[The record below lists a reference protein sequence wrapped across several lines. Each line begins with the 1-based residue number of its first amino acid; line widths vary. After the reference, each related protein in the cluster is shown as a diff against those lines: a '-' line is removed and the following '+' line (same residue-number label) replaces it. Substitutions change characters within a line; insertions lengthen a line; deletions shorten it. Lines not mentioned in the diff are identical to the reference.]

1 MSRSE
6 RIRQQTN
13 EVLTADIRDILVNA
27 DFDITNMVDIGCGD
41 GSRAVCWSEA
51 LGIPKDRVAG
61 CDAYQPYVDAGSNH
75 FECMRVNIEW
85 QPLPFETESADLV
98 VCNQVLEHVKNFYFA
113 LDEIYRVAKTGKY
126 VLISVPNL
134 GSLHNRLLLAFGRQ
148 PTCIR
153 YLRATEHIRGFTYD
167 EFTEIVTITSSFE
180 VVAARGS
187 GFYPFVP
194 PVSGILSGLWRSASV
209 FIILLLRKLAGGG
222 SYQDYV
228 NSEMRASYPGA

>member
-1 MSRSE
+1 M
-6 RIRQQTN
+6 
-13 EVLTADIRDILVNA
+13 VNA
-27 DFDITNMVDIGCGD
+27 DLDIANMVDIGCGD

-51 LGIPKDRVAG
+51 LGIPKDHIAG

-153 YLRATEHIRGFTYD
+153 YLRATEHIRGFTCD
-167 EFTEIVTITSSFE
+167 EFTEIVTVTSSFE
-180 VVAARGS
+180 VVAARGVDS
-187 GFYPFVP
+187 IRSFPRSQVSCPGLEERECLHHSLAQEACWRWFLPRLCELGNAFVLP
-194 PVSGILSGLWRSASV
+194 LSLTPSDRRVLHMPLCA
-209 FIILLLRKLAGGG
+209 
-222 SYQDYV
+222 
-228 NSEMRASYPGA
+228 